1 MPCQWK
7 WAWSV
12 YGMGST
18 LKLIWFW
25 FCELLD
31 CFLPPS
37 PKGTGKLREERKGQE
52 QSDDTSAHKG
62 GRILFHLT
70 RGDCITHKRI
80 DRKLAVL
87 HAHQYPP
94 GRVGVFVSETPFSH
108 LPSILSLR
116 DRHAKLKLL
125 VNFLGVNWGSL
136 GPCPHARVWAAQTFS
151 ETGLLLSFWPHTLFP

>member
-1 MPCQWK
+1 
-7 WAWSV
+7 
-12 YGMGST
+12 MGST

-31 CFLPPS
+31 HFLPPS
-37 PKGTGKLREERKGQE
+37 PKGPGKLREERKGQE

-62 GRILFHLT
+62 GT
-70 RGDCITHKRI
+70 RGDCIAHKRI

-94 GRVGVFVSETPFSH
+94 GRVGVFISETPFSH

-125 VNFLGVNWGSL
+125 VHFLGVD
-136 GPCPHARVWAAQTFS
+136 
-151 ETGLLLSFWPHTLFP
+151 